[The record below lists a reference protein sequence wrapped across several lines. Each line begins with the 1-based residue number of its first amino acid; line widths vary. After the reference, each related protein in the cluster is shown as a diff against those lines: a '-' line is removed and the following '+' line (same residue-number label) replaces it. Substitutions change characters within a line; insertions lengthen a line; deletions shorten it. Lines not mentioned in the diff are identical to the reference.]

1 MEFLDELNAL
11 LAAMNVCGKE
21 PIWKFSSSN
30 DQVIAQLTC
39 NKAKEQE
46 ASSSKTKPALKKNK
60 PLSTRRRD
68 AKRYDQSASMVAGS
82 IIGGLIALCIVI
94 AIVIVVVHACN
105 CCKTHGIRGHTIR
118 QTPIATVTSR
128 APYSTPLHNNW
139 SYIPPTA
146 PPYQPLVT
154 KPPQYTSSDVN
165 PPPAYEDI
173 SVSSPPSNT
182 TFQGISSPASPCP
195 PYSEMRS

>member
-1 MEFLDELNAL
+1 MDVVDFFGYFCFYFFGVLFS
-11 LAAMNVCGKE
+11 VC
-21 PIWKFSSSN
+21 PVSSSH
-30 DQVIAQLTC
+30 
-39 NKAKEQE
+39 
-46 ASSSKTKPALKKNK
+46 S
-60 PLSTRRRD
+60 RRYYHYNSYYYYYYEG
-68 AKRYDQSASMVAGS
+68 YDGSASMVAGS